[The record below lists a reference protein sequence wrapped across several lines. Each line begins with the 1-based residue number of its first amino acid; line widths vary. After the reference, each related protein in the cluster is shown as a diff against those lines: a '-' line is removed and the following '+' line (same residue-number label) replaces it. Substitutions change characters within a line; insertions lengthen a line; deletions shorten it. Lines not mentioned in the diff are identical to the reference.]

1 MLHMGSYSI
10 DNDLGYHFVNRCAET
25 NWSKMTQDF
34 RTVSFRNENHQ
45 GLVQI

>member
-10 DNDLGYHFVNRCAET
+10 ENDFGYHFVNGCAET

-34 RTVSFRNENHQ
+34 WTVSFRNENHQ